1 MSKPLPS
8 HQREILIPAY
18 TIEAGYHGA
27 RALGRAGPGK
37 WWIVAASADT
47 TDDDRARGWVRVIV
61 APAKGTT

>member
-1 MSKPLPS
+1 MSKLLPS
-8 HQREILIPAY
+8 RHREIAIPFF
-18 TIEAGYHGA
+18 TVKDGYHGA

-37 WWIVAASADT
+37 WEIVAASADT